1 MLGQKAVG
9 AVLGGLAALVLGV
22 GVAAAAAEDVKD
34 QSTPAGGV
42 EYTMPPEHVEATM
55 PPELVEATMP
65 PEVAPVTMP
74 PEGADTKE
82 Q

>member
-1 MLGQKAVG
+1 MVGKKAVG

-22 GVAAAAAEDVKD
+22 GVAAAADDRRD
-34 QSTPAGGV
+34 QSTPTGGV